1 MDSRTD
7 SHRGDFIDR
16 INEMLEQL
24 KNPESGQLLSEENVI
39 AQGSVFFVAG
49 FETSSNTMS
58 SLTYNLAKHPEVQV
72 CRVVAMYFKW

>member
-1 MDSRTD
+1 
-7 SHRGDFIDR
+7 
-16 INEMLEQL
+16 MLEQL

-72 CRVVAMYFKW
+72 CGVVDMYFKW